1 MDNMDNKEVAAVLNN
16 LISICK
22 DGVEG
27 YTLAAKEAKGAGLK
41 ALLNSYVAQRERFAT
56 ELQSDVE
63 RLGKQPETDGSVAGA
78 MHRTWMSVKSAV
90 TRRDDA
96 AILAECETG
105 ETAATGAYEMAL
117 DKKEIPAHARS
128 LIERQYNLIVSGR
141 NSMTA
146 LHEQKVA

>member
-1 MDNMDNKEVAAVLNN
+1 MDNKEVASVLNS

-27 YTLAAKEAKGAGLK
+27 YTLATKEAKGAGLK
-41 ALLNSYVAQRERFAT
+41 ALLHSYVEQRARFAI

-63 RLGKQPETDGSVAGA
+63 RLGKQPEINGSVAGA

-90 TRRDDA
+90 TQRDDA

-117 DKKEIPAHARS
+117 EKKDLPARARS

-146 LHEQKVA
+146 LHEQKVAQP